1 MPTIDQYETRIRR
14 DEEQIRFLDGM
25 AKSAAKEADRQSYAA
40 SAQSLR
46 DLTDRHKAKL
56 AALRGDIVGQMPLFG
71 EAA

>member
-1 MPTIDQYETRIRR
+1 MPTIDQYETRIAR
-14 DEEQIRFLDGM
+14 DEAQIRFYEDM

-56 AALRGDIVGQMPLFG
+56 AALRGDSVGQMALFG